1 MASTP
6 LLVVQH
12 EDACPAGWLGDW
24 LVEAGCALDVRRPD
38 LGEELPGDLA
48 QHSGLLV
55 MGGPMGARDDGIA
68 PWLPATRGLI
78 QDAAE
83 TGVPALGVCLGHQLC
98 AVALGGE
105 IAVNPQG
112 QQFGVLPIGWLPAAD
127 ADQLFAP
134 VVGARIGVHWN
145 NDVVTDLPPG
155 AELLARAPRGEVQAA
170 RFAPTVWGV
179 QWHPEVDDAAVATW
193 ADEDRGSY
201 PEGVV
206 DDRVAAIAAAV
217 EELAASWRPLADSLA
232 RARGAW
238 VG

>member
-1 MASTP
+1 VADAS

-12 EDACPAGWLGDW
+12 EEACPAGWLGDW

-48 QHSGLLV
+48 EHSGLLV
-55 MGGPMGARDDGIA
+55 MGGPMGARDDDVA

-78 QDAAE
+78 LRAAE

-127 ADQLFAP
+127 GDRLVGP

-145 NDVVTDLPPG
+145 NDVVTERPPG

-193 ADEDRGSY
+193 ADEDRPSY
-201 PEGVV
+201 PEGLV
-206 DDRVAAIAAAV
+206 DERVAAIAAAV
-217 EELAASWRPLADSLA
+217 EELAASWRPLATSLARLA
-232 RARGAW
+232 RARP
-238 VG
+238 